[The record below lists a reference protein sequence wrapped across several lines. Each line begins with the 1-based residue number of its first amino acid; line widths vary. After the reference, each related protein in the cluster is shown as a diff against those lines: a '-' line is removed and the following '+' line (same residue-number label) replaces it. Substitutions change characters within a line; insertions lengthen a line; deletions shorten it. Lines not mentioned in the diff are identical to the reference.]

1 MARATLPHYLTRV
14 LGADVQSQRLRPE
27 VLQHRLVT
35 LVGPGGSGKT
45 RLAVEL
51 AHGLARPESAAF
63 DLVAFVPLVV
73 CTSAAQML
81 DALLAAFQA
90 RAGGADAIDRL
101 LPLLAGRRALL
112 VLDNFEQ
119 LGADAAQQ
127 VARLVSAL
135 PGLHLL
141 LTSRRALGLD
151 GEREFA
157 VSALGLPGADDSL
170 DAAAGSPAVAL
181 FVDRARAVRSD
192 FHLHRGNLQAVKTLV
207 TALDGM
213 PLALELAAA
222 RVRSIALAQMLVRLT
237 EPVPGQNSPVL
248 DLLSRA
254 SPRAGHDPRNASMQA
269 VIAWSWQQLSPP
281 QACLLAGLTVFAGG
295 CTGQAADAVCG
306 QAGHDMALL
315 LDVRPGGQAWGSQA
329 WGSGLAFCV
338 PLIAKGKT

>member
-1 MARATLPHYLTRV
+1 M
-14 LGADVQSQRLRPE
+14 
-27 VLQHRLVT
+27 
-35 LVGPGGSGKT
+35 
-45 RLAVEL
+45 
-51 AHGLARPESAAF
+51 
-63 DLVAFVPLVV
+63 
-73 CTSAAQML
+73 
-81 DALLAAFQA
+81 
-90 RAGGADAIDRL
+90 
-101 LPLLAGRRALL
+101 
-112 VLDNFEQ
+112 
-119 LGADAAQQ
+119 
-127 VARLVSAL
+127 
-135 PGLHLL
+135 
-141 LTSRRALGLD
+141 
-151 GEREFA
+151 
-157 VSALGLPGADDSL
+157 
-170 DAAAGSPAVAL
+170 
-181 FVDRARAVRSD
+181 RSD

-306 QAGHDMALL
+306 QAGHDTALL
-315 LDVRPGGQAWGSQA
+315 LDVRPGGQAWGSQAWGSQA